1 LEEAAEKYWSRQ
13 PYNEDPFVEG
23 VKWQQERSYS
33 REEVL
38 FQLNLLYSMKS
49 STLDTFTDE
58 KDMITM
64 NWFKQFKEK

>member
-1 LEEAAEKYWSRQ
+1 M
-13 PYNEDPFVEG
+13 
-23 VKWQQERSYS
+23 
-33 REEVL
+33 
-38 FQLNLLYSMKS
+38 YSMKS